1 MENVFKEIAIIGS
14 TASGKT
20 SLAIK
25 IAQQT
30 NSIILSLDSLAVFK
44 EIDIASA
51 KPSKEEQSGILH
63 FGIDEIYP
71 DEPFDVSHFIS
82 LYKKAKNYALENS
95 KNLIIVGGTG
105 FYLKSLVD
113 GISYMPPANDET
125 ITWVNKKLENLN
137 EAYSFIQKL
146 DPEYME
152 TIESN
157 DRYRIEKALTLY
169 KNSGLIPSKYF
180 QAYPKE
186 PIAPNLPIFEII
198 WDRDVLRERIN
209 LRTSMMI
216 EDGII
221 DEVIYLEKK
230 YSRKHPCMS
239 TIGISEVLEYLD
251 GKINKQQLKEQISLN
266 TARLAKSQRTFNKGQ
281 FQNKTS
287 DKLEN
292 LEAKILAIF

>member
-1 MENVFKEIAIIGS
+1 MNKPYKEIAIIGS

-25 IAQQT
+25 IAKQT

-51 KPSKEEQSGILH
+51 KPTIEEQSGIKH

-82 LYKKAKNYALENS
+82 LYKKAKKYAIENNQ
-95 KNLIIVGGTG
+95 NLIIVGGTG

-113 GISYMPPANDET
+113 GISYMPPPNDET
-125 ITWVNKKLENLN
+125 TKWVSKKLEDLDK
-137 EAYSFIQKL
+137 AYIFLENL
-146 DPEYME
+146 DPLYMKN
-152 TIESN
+152 IEKN
-157 DRYRIEKALTLY
+157 DKYRIEKALTLY
-169 KNSGLIPSKYF
+169 KTTSLIPTDYFSK
-180 QAYPKE
+180 YPKE
-186 PIAPNLPIFEII
+186 PIATNMPIFEIL
-198 WDRDVLRERIN
+198 WDRDILKERIA
-209 LRTSMMI
+209 LRTKQMLQ
-216 EDGII
+216 DGII
-221 DEVIYLEKK
+221 DEVIALEKK
-230 YSRKHPCMS
+230 YTRKHPCMS

-251 GKINKQQLKEQISLN
+251 GKLNKKQLIEQISHN

-292 LEAKILAIF
+292 LEERILAVF